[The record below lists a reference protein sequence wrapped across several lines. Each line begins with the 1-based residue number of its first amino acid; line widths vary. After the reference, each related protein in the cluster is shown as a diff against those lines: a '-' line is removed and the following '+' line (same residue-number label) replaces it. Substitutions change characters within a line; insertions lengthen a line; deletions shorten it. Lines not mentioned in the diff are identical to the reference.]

1 MASIFWRTED
11 KRART
16 RRERE
21 RGEKRKEKRKKEP
34 LCFSPFLFSG
44 FVRASRHGERISLLF
59 FSSLSA
65 IAKRP
70 NLDAAREFPR
80 CSCPLK
86 SPQIRQLDS
95 FAPNLKEITPN
106 AASCRC
112 GRGEKRTK
120 EDALLGASILGTSC
134 RNHRALSTSPQAC
147 CPLKTS
153 SVAKNSMCLST
164 TSKIRQREPRPLPS
178 EPRKRRRGFGRHD
191 IARSISSSSRFQTEE
206 KQNARLRSRRRAE
219 QDDPREQREHRR
231 SGLHGGGFEENL
243 SKGRER
249 RKEKEDEES
258 VKDVQPT
265 VQRPLSKPSTALALA
280 SSLFPFPR
288 PTNLGGYLA
297 SSRYSKPAPGP

>member
-21 RGEKRKEKRKKEP
+21 RGEKRKEKQKKEP

-44 FVRASRHGERISLLF
+44 FVRASRHGERLSLLF
-59 FSSLSA
+59 FFFSLSHCETPQLGCRSRVSSLLLYLE
-65 IAKRP
+65 I
-70 NLDAAREFPR
+70 
-80 CSCPLK
+80 
-86 SPQIRQLDS
+86 SPDEATRQLPS
-95 FAPNLKEITPN
+95 PNLKEITPN

-120 EDALLGASILGTSC
+120 EDAW
-134 RNHRALSTSPQAC
+134 
-147 CPLKTS
+147 
-153 SVAKNSMCLST
+153 
-164 TSKIRQREPRPLPS
+164 
-178 EPRKRRRGFGRHD
+178 GFRRHD

-258 VKDVQPT
+258 VEDVQPT

-288 PTNLGGYLA
+288 PTNLGA
-297 SSRYSKPAPGP
+297 T

>member
-1 MASIFWRTED
+1 MF
-11 KRART
+11 
-16 RRERE
+16 
-21 RGEKRKEKRKKEP
+21 
-34 LCFSPFLFSG
+34 FSFSFLR
-44 FVRASRHGERISLLF
+44 VRACFPPRRALLSTFFFFSLSHCETPQLGCRSRVSSLLL
-59 FSSLSA
+59 SLE
-65 IAKRP
+65 I
-70 NLDAAREFPR
+70 
-80 CSCPLK
+80 
-86 SPQIRQLDS
+86 SPDQATRQLPS
-95 FAPNLKEITPN
+95 PNLKEITPN

-120 EDALLGASILGTSC
+120 EDALLGASIFGTSC

-243 SKGRER
+243 SKGREEKRKRGR
-249 RKEKEDEES
+249 RKCEGCAANCSTSSFETFYG
-258 VKDVQPT
+258 PCPCLFPL
-265 VQRPLSKPSTALALA
+265 PLSSANQPRRLPSLLP
-280 SSLFPFPR
+280 L
-288 PTNLGGYLA
+288 L
-297 SSRYSKPAPGP
+297 